1 MAEEEIQRA
10 VNEAKTLI
18 ELLERT
24 SVRRI
29 SLAAGQF
36 KIEIEREFASA
47 GTAAKVAPAAAMPT
61 APADSRHRV
70 LSPMVGVFY
79 HAPSPGAKPLV
90 EVGARVER
98 GQAIGII
105 EAMKVMNEVASDA
118 TGIVAEILVA
128 DGQPV
133 EFEQPLIVIDI
144 KT

>member
-47 GTAAKVAPAAAMPT
+47 GTAGNVAPSAAVPIG
-61 APADSRHRV
+61 PADSRHRV

-79 HAPSPGAKPLV
+79 HAPSPGAKTLV
-90 EVGARVER
+90 AVGSRVER

-118 TGIVAEILVA
+118 AGIVAEILVP

-133 EFEQPLIVIDI
+133 EYEQPLIVIDT

>member
-10 VNEAKTLI
+10 VSEAKTLI

-36 KIEIEREFASA
+36 TIEIEREFVSA
-47 GTAAKVAPAAAMPT
+47 ATAGKVAAPMAAPAAP
-61 APADSRHRV
+61 PDSRHRV

-79 HAPSPGAKPLV
+79 HAPSPGAKPLA
-90 EVGARVER
+90 EVGSRVER
-98 GQAIGII
+98 GQAIGIV

-118 TGIVAEILVA
+118 AGVVVEILVP

-133 EFEQPLIVIDI
+133 EFEQPLIVIET

>member
-47 GTAAKVAPAAAMPT
+47 GTAAKVAPSAAIPT
-61 APADSRHRV
+61 GPADSRHRV

-98 GQAIGII
+98 GQAIGIV

-118 TGIVAEILVA
+118 TGIVAEILVP

-133 EFEQPLIVIDI
+133 EYEQPLIVIDT